1 MIRNTAINMRRS
13 FFLHLNVKLFKC
25 MYMYLCYFFFLTAKI
40 FQKVKTLIRN
50 TYKFRVVIL
59 KNSNITALGL

>member
-1 MIRNTAINMRRS
+1 
-13 FFLHLNVKLFKC
+13 
-25 MYMYLCYFFFLTAKI
+25 MYVYVFVLLFFLTAKI

-59 KNSNITALGL
+59 KNSNMTALGL